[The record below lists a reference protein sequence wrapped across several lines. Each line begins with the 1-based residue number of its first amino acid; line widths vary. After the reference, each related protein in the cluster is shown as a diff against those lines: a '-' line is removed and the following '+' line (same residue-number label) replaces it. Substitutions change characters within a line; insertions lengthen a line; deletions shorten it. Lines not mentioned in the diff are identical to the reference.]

1 MHMSIC
7 CQCDYLPSLK
17 YWFDCE
23 HTLTCTFPKPKLSR
37 CKQPINFYAN
47 FVCCFQIPVTGHQLY
62 DGQRTKSFNCSL
74 ASSVE
79 SIHCHFNLQQVNVY
93 HFVKICWL
101 CLKIMEFWFVFNS
114 WESKLFE
121 IWCECSGDF
130 QYLWIEHIL
139 KFCLSAL
146 WILLNQQWVVLFV
159 ITCLLILLWNVTVK
173 RLAII

>member
-1 MHMSIC
+1 MSIC

-23 HTLTCTFPKPKLSR
+23 HTFTCTFPKPKLSR

-101 CLKIMEFWFVFNS
+101 CLKIMEFLLVFNS
-114 WESKLFE
+114 
-121 IWCECSGDF
+121 
-130 QYLWIEHIL
+130 
-139 KFCLSAL
+139 
-146 WILLNQQWVVLFV
+146 
-159 ITCLLILLWNVTVK
+159 
-173 RLAII
+173 

>member
-74 ASSVE
+74 ASFVE

-101 CLKIMEFWFVFNS
+101 CLKIMEFLLVFNS
-114 WESKLFE
+114 
-121 IWCECSGDF
+121 
-130 QYLWIEHIL
+130 
-139 KFCLSAL
+139 
-146 WILLNQQWVVLFV
+146 
-159 ITCLLILLWNVTVK
+159 
-173 RLAII
+173 